1 MNRKCWFIPALIV
14 VINAVAITMC
24 WTSLPEVVPA
34 HFDLQGNAGGS
45 MSRSI
50 LMLYPMIGAAVC
62 LAAYMI
68 ARKKHELQT
77 GLVILTSGL
86 SLVLLSSTMVT
97 LTSGTMPIF
106 MLAEPVILLAAV
118 VGFVFCIVKSR
129 KKISDRADVR
139 NR

>member
-50 LMLYPMIGAAVC
+50 LMLYPIIGVAVC

-86 SLVLLSSTMVT
+86 NLVLLSSTMVT
-97 LTSGTMPIF
+97 LTFGTMPIF

-118 VGFVFCIVKSR
+118 VGFVFCVVKSR
-129 KKISDRADVR
+129 KK
-139 NR
+139 